1 ATVVSRY
8 EGVPLYSCI
17 GVMFLRGEESLPYAL
32 IISSAAPYA
41 LQLSLCDLSWPLIFL
56 LFALPSLSLLL
67 ALGYLSQNGPVI
79 TFQRIA
85 PISAGVGWAMV
96 WLASEKLYIEGLR
109 GAQTISYAAYSLRTN
124 LNWAIECGHSFNTP
138 HCVNF
143 LDENVTHSDSSRY
156 PDNFW
161 PAQQFN
167 RYGVRGNSIPADNL
181 TVAWEPNEWYLGSS
195 KDYFS
200 LGLPSFILLLSSCLM
215 WTLVTFIITRLEDK
229 VGWILSNLCLS
240 IPAAVYFFV
249 VVVMTFTTFH
259 FGPSIQDFIPSDKVE
274 IDPIDYWGDIKGLL
288 RTSLVSVDYST
299 AFTGLILMATS
310 KRTTGSNQMNV
321 FYLLLFLMIPPLLLS
336 IIRFGCEGHLSVL
349 QPAYRY
355 YPSTEEMFTLD
366 VLPVCFA
373 TSPGGPVLSLLFYIA
388 HFAYSSLA
396 PIIVYLLLINQS
408 ITDQWPDAPRPLIV
422 PAVIA
427 AFAIPSLLL
436 YMPMGTKIVTAFR
449 YLSQSSILHLVVY
462 FTVFFVYG
470 WQRLEADL
478 QSTVQTPSSLFAWLF
493 SVTGPI
499 CTFLLFTFVPML
511 LCAHFTSV
519 FDLLMT
525 GSDVLRHIDLGIGQ
539 LVLAPQFISR
549 FVGVLFMLAPSIII
563 VTAASL
569 SLYRTYTTRLSMET
583 LFEPTSSFFSH
594 STLTG
599 QTQNKPHSLAYGFFN
614 QILPNFDLRTAFTV
628 VFIFEIVVWIVVI
641 VLFGWNLFVLYI
653 GRGSENANM
662 YRSFVLLVF
671 ASLHAIALFEMRMA
685 RQRWDTSERLM
696 IYIASATLETAMLNG
711 YMWMFSSD
719 HTWGMDIMPLL
730 FALFVTIVRG
740 LAIFTVVAVR
750 AHISDVSR
758 PTRTRDATEVY
769 ETQMRMREEEEDDS
783 PIIFELAR

>member
-1 ATVVSRY
+1 
-8 EGVPLYSCI
+8 
-17 GVMFLRGEESLPYAL
+17 MFLRGEESLPYTIL
-32 IISSAAPYA
+32 LSAAAPHA
-41 LQLSLCDLSWPLIFL
+41 VQLALCDLSWPLIFL
-56 LFALPSLSLLL
+56 LFALPSLSLLVS
-67 ALGYLSQNGPVI
+67 LGYLSQNGPVL

-109 GAQTISYAAYSLRTN
+109 GAQTISYAAYSVRSN
-124 LNWAIECGHSFNTP
+124 LNWAIECGHSYNTP
-138 HCVNF
+138 HCVPF
-143 LDENVTHSDSSRY
+143 LEENVTHSESERF

-167 RYGVRGNSIPADNL
+167 RYAIRGNDIEKDNL
-181 TVAWEPNEWYLGSS
+181 TLAWEPNEWYLGSS
-195 KDYFS
+195 KESFY
-200 LGLPSFILLLSSCLM
+200 LGLPSFVLLLSSCLM
-215 WTLVTFIITRLEDK
+215 WTLVTFITTRFEEKL
-229 VGWILSNLCLS
+229 GWILSNFCLA

-249 VVVMTFTTFH
+249 VVIMTFTTFH
-259 FGPSIQDFIPSDKVE
+259 FGPSIQDFIPADKVE

-299 AFTGLILMATS
+299 AFSGLILFATS
-310 KRTTGSNQMNV
+310 KKTTGSNQMNV
-321 FYLLLFLMIPPLLLS
+321 FFLLLFLMVPPLLLS
-336 IIRFGCEGHLSVL
+336 VIRFGCEGHLALL

-355 YPSTEEMFTLD
+355 YPSTEETFTLD

-373 TSPGGPVLSLLFYIA
+373 TSKGGPVLSLLFYIA

-396 PIIVYLLLINQS
+396 PIIVYLLLIHQS
-408 ITDQWPDAPRPLIV
+408 ITDQWPEAPRHLII
-422 PAVIA
+422 PAIIA
-427 AFAIPSLLL
+427 AFTIPSLLL
-436 YMPMGTKIVTAFR
+436 YMPMGTKIVAAFR

-478 QSTVQTPSSLFAWLF
+478 QSTVESPSSIFAWMF
-493 SVTGPI
+493 SVTGPL

-549 FVGVLFMLAPSIII
+549 FVGVLFMLAPTIII
-563 VTAASL
+563 VAAASL
-569 SLYRTYTTRLSMET
+569 ALYRNYAAHLSIQT
-583 LFEPTSSFFSH
+583 LFEPTTSFLSH
-594 STLTG
+594 STLAG

-614 QILPNFDLRTAFTV
+614 QILPDFNLRLAFTI
-628 VFIFEIVVWIVVI
+628 VFIFEIITWFVVTI
-641 VLFGWNLFVLYI
+641 LFGWNIIVLYI
-653 GRGSENANM
+653 GKGSENANM
-662 YRSFVLLVF
+662 YRCFVLLLF

-696 IYIASATLETAMLNG
+696 VYIATATMETAMLNG
-711 YMWMFSSD
+711 YMWTFSSD
-719 HTWGMDIMPLL
+719 HTWGLDAMPLL
-730 FALFVTIVRG
+730 FAIFATLVRG
-740 LAIFTVVAVR
+740 LAIFTVIAVR

-769 ETQMRMREEEEDDS
+769 EAEMRMGDEEDDS

>member
-1 ATVVSRY
+1 
-8 EGVPLYSCI
+8 
-17 GVMFLRGEESLPYAL
+17 MFLRGEDSLPYTL
-32 IISSAAPYA
+32 ILSSSAPFAV
-41 LQLSLCDLSWPLIFL
+41 QLSLCDLSWPFIFL
-56 LFALPSLSLLL
+56 LFALPSLSLLVS
-67 ALGYLSQNGPVI
+67 LGYLSQNGPVL
-79 TFQRIA
+79 TFHRIA
-85 PISAGVGWAMV
+85 PISAGIGWAMV

-109 GAQTISYAAYSLRTN
+109 GAQSITYAAYSVRTN

-138 HCVNF
+138 HCVPF
-143 LDENVTHSDSSRY
+143 LEENVTHSESQRF
-156 PDNFW
+156 PDNYW

-167 RYGVRGNSIPADNL
+167 KYGVRGNPIPADNL

-195 KDYFS
+195 SDHFY
-200 LGLPSFILLLSSCLM
+200 LGFPSFVLLLSSCLI
-215 WTLVTFIITRLEDK
+215 WTLVTFILTRFEDRL
-229 VGWILSNLCLS
+229 GWILSNFCLA

-259 FGPSIQDFIPSDKVE
+259 FGPSIQESIPTDKVE

-288 RTSLVSVDYST
+288 RTSLVSVDYSS
-299 AFTGLILMATS
+299 AFSGLILFATS
-310 KRTTGSNQMNV
+310 KKTTGSNQMNV
-321 FYLLLFLMIPPLLLS
+321 FYLLLFLMVPPLLLS
-336 IIRFGCEGHLSVL
+336 VIRFGCEGHLSLL
-349 QPAYRY
+349 QLAYRY
-355 YPSTEEMFTLD
+355 YPSTEETFTLD

-373 TSPGGPVLSLLFYIA
+373 TSPGGPFLSILFYLA

-396 PIIVYLLLINQS
+396 PIIVYLLLIHQS
-408 ITDQWPDAPRPLIV
+408 ITDQWPDASRPIII
-422 PAVIA
+422 PAIIA
-427 AFAIPSLLL
+427 TFAIPSLLL

-449 YLSQSSILHLVVY
+449 YLSQSSILHLLVY
-462 FTVFFVYG
+462 FTLFFVYG

-478 QSTVQTPSSLFAWLF
+478 QSTVQSPSSLFSWLF
-493 SVTGPI
+493 SVSGPI

-539 LVLAPQFISR
+539 LVLAPQIISR
-549 FVGVLFMLAPSIII
+549 FVGILFMLAPTIII
-563 VTAASL
+563 VAAASL
-569 SLYRTYTTRLSMET
+569 ALYRTYTARLSIDT
-583 LFEPTSSFFSH
+583 LFEPTTSFFSH

-614 QILPNFDLRTAFTV
+614 QILPSFNLRLAFSV
-628 VFIFEIVVWIVVI
+628 VFFFEIVLWLVVL
-641 VLFGWNLFVLYI
+641 VLFGWNLFVLYL
-653 GRGSENANM
+653 GKGSDNANM
-662 YRSFVLLVF
+662 YRSFVLLLF

-696 IYIASATLETAMLNG
+696 IYIATATMETAMLNG
-711 YMWMFSSD
+711 YMWQFSSD
-719 HTWGMDIMPLL
+719 HSWGIDILPLL
-730 FALFVTIVRG
+730 FALFVTFVRG

-769 ETQMRMREEEEDDS
+769 EGEVRMGEEEDDS
-783 PIIFELAR
+783 PIIFELNR